1 MPEISRFMGMIITMY
16 CFDDERHHK
25 PHVHVRYGEYKCS
38 VSIDGSLL
46 AGKIP
51 EKQLKILTAWLLIH
65 EADLYKEWNKAA
77 KGENPAKI
85 SPLR

>member
-65 EADLYKEWNKAA
+65 EADLYKEWNKAV
-77 KGENPAKI
+77 KGENPDKI
-85 SPLR
+85 SPRR